1 MSAPDLRSWEAWHA
15 IHQVFELGWWVD
27 QLGNGHSSDESDHHE
42 RWAEVRDWIQ
52 PHGDII
58 DIGSGPRPPF
68 APCTVIE
75 PLALEYYKITPWQWW
90 KDVTVHVR
98 PAEQR
103 IEGLKADTI
112 ICWNCLD
119 HTIGWR
125 DILDNM
131 LAYGRPDATFA
142 VATDFWPPFDGHP
155 GFPREDFEWEIS
167 QRFTTIKKREPF
179 GRHLALLLKAKT

>member
-1 MSAPDLRSWEAWHA
+1 MSAPDLRTWEAWHK
-15 IHQVFELGWWVD
+15 IHQPFEIGWWKE
-27 QLGNGHSSDESDHHE
+27 QLAQGHSADPEHPA
-42 RWAEVRDWIQ
+42 RWDEVREWIE
-52 PHGDII
+52 PRGDIL

-68 APCTVIE
+68 APCTVID
-75 PLALEYYKITPWQWW
+75 PLADEYRKITPPEWW
-90 KDVTVHVR
+90 EGVKSYAL
-98 PAEQR
+98 PAENR
-103 IEGLKADTI
+103 VLDLKADTI

-131 LAYGRPDATFA
+131 LAYGRPGATFA

-155 GFPREDFEWEIS
+155 GYPREDFEWEIN

-179 GRHLALLLKAKT
+179 GRHLALLMKAKT